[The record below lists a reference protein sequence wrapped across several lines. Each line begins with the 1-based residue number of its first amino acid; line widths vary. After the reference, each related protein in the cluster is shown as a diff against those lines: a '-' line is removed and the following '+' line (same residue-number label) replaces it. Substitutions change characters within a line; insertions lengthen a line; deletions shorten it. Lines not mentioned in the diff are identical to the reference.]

1 MRTTIKVEGMK
12 CEGCENNIKNALGSM
27 DGVKSVEADHMDA
40 IVVVEHEGIDVKR
53 IEDKIV
59 ELGFSVG

>member
-1 MRTTIKVEGMK
+1 MRTTINVEGMK
-12 CEGCENNIKNALGSM
+12 CEGCEESIKNALTAM
-27 DGVKSVEADHMDA
+27 EGVKRVEADHREA

-53 IEDKIV
+53 IEDKIA